1 MAIQTFTAAQV
12 LTAAQMNALQANDYN
27 QTVSA
32 KVASYT
38 LVAAD
43 KGTRITMSNASATT
57 ITVNTS
63 LFAAGDSLRIQNIGA
78 GACTIT
84 AGTATVTSAGPLAL
98 VQWAGGQLFFTSAS
112 AAVWFPDAVTAT
124 AGGLVTM
131 LPTSVAVGSGS
142 ATTSTLGQVTFT
154 GCSTVS
160 LNGVFTSSYRNYNL
174 LVTNVPSVNHDLFMR
189 LRVGGTDN
197 STASSYV
204 SQIINARGAT
214 LSTQRITD
222 SSWTI
227 APNAETTLLNAYSMR
242 LFQPQLAT
250 ATAGLAEALTTNAT
264 GYYTPGGFTHNQTV
278 AYDGVTIYG
287 TSGNM
292 TGTITVYGYNQ

>member
-63 LFAAGDSLRIQNIGA
+63 LFTAGDSLRIQNIGA

-112 AAVWFPDAVTAT
+112 AAVWFPDAVTPSAS
-124 AGGLVTM
+124 GLVYITGASF
-131 LPTSVAVGSGS
+131 TSQTTVGMAAGVFTSTYKNYTVILDVTSGGSGDSEVTFRVNNAGSARTAANYYAARTRVNTSGTQTLTGYSATTSAGLIVGSGS
-142 ATTSTLGQVTFT
+142 SGDGVNIQIYDPTNASGYTTWAGFGGFQGSSNFGGQYFVQEANDGLTFI
-154 GCSTVS
+154 
-160 LNGVFTSSYRNYNL
+160 FA
-174 LVTNVPSVNHDLFMR
+174 
-189 LRVGGTDN
+189 
-197 STASSYV
+197 ASS
-204 SQIINARGAT
+204 
-214 LSTQRITD
+214 
-222 SSWTI
+222 
-227 APNAETTLLNAYSMR
+227 
-242 LFQPQLAT
+242 
-250 ATAGLAEALTTNAT
+250 T
-264 GYYTPGGFTHNQTV
+264 GFYR
-278 AYDGVTIYG
+278 
-287 TSGNM
+287 
-292 TGTITVYGYNQ
+292 VYGYSES